1 MKTKEEILE
10 NRRNSPKF
18 STNQQFSKD
27 QIILAM
33 EEYADQFKT
42 KWVSVEERLPEEGK
56 NVIVFYGKYVSA
68 GYIRNVQYYK
78 RPEKA
83 DKWQIE
89 GRTSSSVTHWM
100 PMPEPPNT

>member
-42 KWVSVEERLPEEGK
+42 KWVSIEERLPE
-56 NVIVFYGKYVSA
+56 YGQSVYTYSPAQEDTNECQRIITCGTLKA
-68 GYIRNVQYYK
+68 GF
-78 RPEKA
+78 PC
-83 DKWQIE
+83 
-89 GRTSSSVTHWM
+89 GVTHWM